1 MISFLTGELRNIYRD
16 NSSIELDES
25 GVGYEVLFPVFVLDS
40 LLNSSL
46 DVGQEITLEI
56 YFHSTERSPKPLLVG
71 FFNQLEK
78 RFFLKIIQV
87 EGIGPLKAVS
97 ALIFPVSVIAQ
108 AIENEDSTIL
118 NQMPGIGSRAAQK
131 MIATLKGKLMEII
144 AEVGN
149 SGPSSS
155 QEYNVRDS
163 ALEILV
169 GLGFRESEA
178 LNKINEVLKEK
189 SEVSENVEDIIREV
203 FKSNQEN

>member
-1 MISFLTGELRNIYRD
+1 MISFLTGELRNIYRE
-16 NSSIELDES
+16 NSSIELDVS
-25 GVGYEVLFPVFVLDS
+25 GVGYEVVLPVFVLDS

-149 SGPSSS
+149 SSPSSS